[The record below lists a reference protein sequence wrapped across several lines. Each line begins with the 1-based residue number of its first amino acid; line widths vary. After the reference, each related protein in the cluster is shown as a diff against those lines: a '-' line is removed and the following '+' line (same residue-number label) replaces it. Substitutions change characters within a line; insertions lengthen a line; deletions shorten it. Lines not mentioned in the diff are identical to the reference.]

1 MYAVVRHYTGAS
13 ALIDAMAERR
23 DEVEALISG
32 VPGFQR
38 YHAIRSGN
46 TLMTVTVCDDRAGTD
61 ESVKRAA
68 EWVKQN
74 VGDVSI
80 SAPVVTEGDVFI
92 EFSSPS

>member
-13 ALIDAMAERR
+13 ALTDALAERR

-38 YHAIRSGN
+38 YHAIRSEDA
-46 TLMTVTVCDDRAGTD
+46 LITVTVCDDRVGTD

-74 VGDVSI
+74 MGDASI
-80 SAPVVTEGDVFI
+80 SAPVITEGEVFI
-92 EFSSPS
+92 DF